1 MSYKV
6 IIPTAGL
13 GSRLENLTKNINKSL
28 ISIDHKPVLG
38 HQIKKFPNTCEF
50 VIALGFKGQLV
61 KEYLELVYPKN
72 KFIFE
77 FIKPFQGKGSGLGYT
92 LSSCKTYLREPFI
105 FLSCD
110 TIVKEEIYPP
120 TINWVGY
127 SEKFISDSYRSIE
140 LDLEKVIDIKEKGIN
155 GHNLYPYI
163 GLSGIKDFDYFW
175 DISLEAEKEFRKI
188 GESFALR
195 EIARNKKL
203 LAKKFTWFDTGTLDN
218 LSFARKNFC
227 HENKYNI
234 LDKEGE
240 QIWFDNG
247 KVIKYSNDTNF
258 IKDRVDRSKILNP
271 FVPKII
277 KYHKNMY
284 CYKKVKGEVLSEVIN
299 LEIFKELLDYGKTF
313 WNVKELDPDKK
324 IIFKKNCFDFYRIK
338 TYQRI
343 NLFLK
348 NLIKRF
354 N

>member
-188 GESFALR
+188 E
-195 EIARNKKL
+195 KVL
-203 LAKKFTWFDTGTLDN
+203 L
-218 LSFARKNFC
+218 
-227 HENKYNI
+227 
-234 LDKEGE
+234 
-240 QIWFDNG
+240 
-247 KVIKYSNDTNF
+247 
-258 IKDRVDRSKILNP
+258 
-271 FVPKII
+271 
-277 KYHKNMY
+277 
-284 CYKKVKGEVLSEVIN
+284 
-299 LEIFKELLDYGKTF
+299 
-313 WNVKELDPDKK
+313 
-324 IIFKKNCFDFYRIK
+324 
-338 TYQRI
+338 
-343 NLFLK
+343 
-348 NLIKRF
+348 
-354 N
+354 